1 MIGAGFISL
10 LQCARILFKK
20 DGGNT
25 SAAAQ
30 FGTSLSDMKGAQGK
44 GFVAYTVIALGLAV
58 ATGLYYEMSVGK
70 FIVWV
75 IFAAV
80 AALISELIVGV
91 SAMHSGWFPGFATA
105 LLFLIIGMML
115 GFPTLPL
122 AILAGFTAATG
133 PAFSDMGNDLKAG
146 WILRGKGADPE
157 LERVGRKQQ
166 YYAELVGFAAAFLWK
181 P

>member
-1 MIGAGFISL
+1 MIAATDSAKLPIIPSPWVMAVSYTHLDVYKRQFYIS
-10 LQCARILFKK
+10 A
-20 DGGNT
+20 
-25 SAAAQ
+25 
-30 FGTSLSDMKGAQGK
+30 GTSQASEARVLHCTCPNPDCHPAAPVHMGK
-44 GFVAYTVIALGLAV
+44 MCIRDR
-58 ATGLYYEMSVGK
+58 
-70 FIVWV
+70 V

-80 AALISELIVGV
+80 AALVSELIVGV

-157 LERVGRKQQ
+157 LEKEGRKQQ
-166 YYAELVGFAAAFLWK
+166 Y
-181 P
+181 